1 MIQKEMSHTS
11 PLSLDDPRLAFIS
24 NKWSRTVIQPILISL
39 LVAALF
45 TAVLVL
51 TESVLKKGGWLVL
64 GWFITFAALEG
75 CITTLWLNQPQR
87 RLLNHVAY
95 RASEILLLL
104 ILLRLFT
111 WATTGNWPRWADLPN
126 ILRSPQ
132 QLFLDAPF
140 IWGGILTL
148 LGWDRAVQ
156 FSKTFSQ
163 LAIDRAEVH
172 YYAQPKGK
180 RSSSDK
186 PVRTNRGDILLSFFR
201 QWIGGAVILAVIV
214 ALSSFEIAS
223 FIQDAP
229 LPLSRLGLRPEM
241 LTFLLLYFLAGLALL
256 SQARLAAMN
265 ARWLINGVT
274 RAGQVE
280 KTWHRTTIWLLGG
293 VALLAAF
300 LPLGS
305 TFAISN
311 ILQTAVNAISAVAG
325 IIFALF
331 SLLIALL
338 LSLFPNNGAE
348 EASEAL
354 LQPTALPVPTALPTP
369 IPSSLPPPV
378 VDSGMLFSSLFW
390 GVGIVVGV
398 LAIRFFLRGRG
409 VQGNTAVILHAWQQ
423 FRQWLQE
430 IWRGA
435 TSQVQDWQQAV
446 RSRLQARS
454 EDKQSTQP
462 PWRFIRLNSLSS
474 REKIRYFYLSTVKR
488 AANKGVPRQQAET
501 PLEFARELKESW
513 PDAEEDVDVL
523 TDAFLQAR
531 YGRSPIKKEDVNP
544 IKKHWQQL
552 KSNLRRPH
560 E

>member
-1 MIQKEMSHTS
+1 MTQKE
-11 PLSLDDPRLAFIS
+11 LSNTPILAIDDPRLAFIS
-24 NKWSRTVIQPILISL
+24 NKWSRTVIQPILITL

-51 TESVLKKGGWLVL
+51 TENVLKNSGWLIL

-75 CITTLWLNQPQR
+75 CVTTLWLNQPQR

-95 RASEILLLL
+95 RASEILFLLT
-104 ILLRLFT
+104 LLRLFT
-111 WATTGNWPRWADLPN
+111 WATIGNWPEWANLPN

-140 IWGGILTL
+140 IWGSILTL
-148 LGWDRAVQ
+148 LSWDRAVQ
-156 FSKTFSQ
+156 FSKLFSQ

-172 YYAQPKGK
+172 YYAQPQGK
-180 RSSSDK
+180 RSAGDK

-214 ALSSFEIAS
+214 ALSSFEIAK
-223 FIQDAP
+223 FIQDTPAL
-229 LPLSRLGLRPEM
+229 LPRLRLRPEL
-241 LTFLLLYFLAGLALL
+241 LTFLLIYFLAGLALL
-256 SQARLAAMN
+256 SQARLATMN
-265 ARWLINGVT
+265 ARWLINGIV

-280 KTWHRTTIWLLGG
+280 KTWHRATIWLLGG

-311 ILQTAVNAISAVAG
+311 TLQTAVNAISAVAG
-325 IIFALF
+325 ILFTLF

-338 LSLFPNNGAE
+338 LSLFPNSGAE

-354 LQPTALPVPTALPTP
+354 LQPTALPTPTAIPTP
-369 IPSSLPPPV
+369 IPSALPPSV

-409 VQGNTAVILHAWQQ
+409 VDGNTAIILHAWHQ
-423 FRQWLQE
+423 FQQWLQGA
-430 IWRGA
+430 WRGA
-435 TSQVQDWQQAV
+435 GKQVKVWQQAV
-446 RSRLQARS
+446 RTRIQTKS
-454 EDKQSTQP
+454 EDAQSSQP
-462 PWRFIRLNSLSS
+462 PWRFIRLNALTP
-474 REKIRYFYLSTVKR
+474 REQVRYFYLSIVRR
-488 AANKGVPRQQAET
+488 AANKGVARQKGKT
-501 PLEFARELKESW
+501 PLEFAQELKESW
-513 PDAEEDVDVL
+513 PDAEGEVDAL
-523 TDAFLQAR
+523 TNAFLHAR

-552 KSNLRRPH
+552 KSNLRRR
-560 E
+560 